1 MRQVIS
7 REVAIT
13 ETWLDRQAQMCGITF
28 PRVSSRVWAAE
39 IGKALVWFVGL
50 VLLLLGMAL
59 LAPESRADSVS
70 VNAVASYLDDNS
82 ALQLAGGV
90 DAQLAI
96 NLIKAQTLAWGSQWQ
111 VGSLL
116 ASEDAVLKAITAY
129 IWPGGPT
136 TVTKDQDYFW
146 LVWAQSR
153 VAIDTTLT
161 VGISTDSLYFG
172 EQPVVSTP
180 EPDVALLLLLGLV
193 LALPIP
199 SLIRSGLRR
208 SVGTVIVARLRAYRA
223 VRP

>member
-13 ETWLDRQAQMCGITF
+13 ETWLDHQAQLMEGTW
-28 PRVSSRVWAAE
+28 PRVSSRVWASE
-39 IGKALVWFVGL
+39 IAKALVWFVGL
-50 VLLLLGMAL
+50 VLLLFGMAL
-59 LAPESRADSVS
+59 LAPESRADSIS

-90 DAQLAI
+90 GSQLAV
-96 NLIKAQTLAWGSQWQ
+96 NLIKAQSLAWGSQWQ

-129 IWPGGPT
+129 VWPGGPT
-136 TVTKDQDYFW
+136 TVTKDQDFFW

-161 VGISTDSLYFG
+161 VEISADSLNFG

-180 EPDVALLLLLGLV
+180 EPATWLQVGIGAWLALLGLRGKSM
-193 LALPIP
+193 AERI
-199 SLIRSGLRR
+199 
-208 SVGTVIVARLRAYRA
+208 TARLRAYRA

>member
-1 MRQVIS
+1 MQIT

-13 ETWLDRQAQMCGITF
+13 EDQQAQLYGGSF
-28 PRVSSRVWAAE
+28 PRVSTRVWVAE

-59 LAPESRADSVS
+59 LAPESRADSIS

-90 DAQLAI
+90 GAQLAV
-96 NLIKAQTLAWGSQWQ
+96 NLIKTQGLAWGSQWQ

-129 IWPGGPT
+129 VWDGGPT
-136 TVTKDQDYFW
+136 TVTKDQDFFW

-161 VGISTDSLYFG
+161 VGISADRLDFG
-172 EQPVVSTP
+172 EVPV
-180 EPDVALLLLLGLV
+180 
-193 LALPIP
+193 
-199 SLIRSGLRR
+199 
-208 SVGTVIVARLRAYRA
+208 
-223 VRP
+223 